1 MSAHPFDQTEPFN
14 VYDDSDTDSI
24 TEDFQSMALSEMQ
37 YTSPPSWEMDHS
49 LQPKLPAYALRRRNA
64 IVGELPDAPSRSCN

>member
-14 VYDDSDTDSI
+14 IFDDSDTDSI

-37 YTSPPSWEMDHS
+37 FSSSPSWEVDHS
-49 LQPKLPAYALRRRNA
+49 LQPKLPVYAMRRRNA
-64 IVGELPDAPSRSCN
+64 VVGELPDAPSRLFN